1 MERQSQMR
9 KQFETQITGKAML
22 DPVFRSRL
30 LKNPKEVVEIETGIR
45 LPADLNI
52 TALEEHANEV
62 YLVLPVKEIPETA
75 EELTEADLSRVEGG
89 GLNRIMSDGWT
100 CAESGWF

>member
-1 MERQSQMR
+1 MESRDQTR
-9 KQFETQITGKAML
+9 KQLEAQITGKAISDL
-22 DPVFRSRL
+22 EFRNQL
-30 LKNPKEVVEIETGIR
+30 LKNPKDVVEIETGIR

-52 TALEEHANEV
+52 TVLEEHANEV